1 MTDTRTPPVALV
13 FDLPRVAT
21 PGPVPLVFGEASA
34 PALPGVHLVFDQPR
48 IPSPGPVNLVFGDT
62 GGDAPTPGI
71 PDATLSSTAQLSGLR
86 ARIAVRVGALLSG
99 SGQVSGLRAR
109 VAVRVG
115 AVLAGSGQISGL
127 RIAIAARYDT
137 DTQRPTVGQAASAW
151 AHASAQQGTVGFAHQ
166 GATPAPTGWAA
177 PWQHAQDA
185 SAPVQHPLPSVLV
198 PAVQHLQAPHQNAS
212 SLHGAT
218 GFAHQQAAP
227 VLLAQVGKFEGA
239 RPVHDATGF
248 AHQDGTKTHGRFAA
262 RWQGATPHRIF
273 RRALQ
278 QKGLSWLLH
287 RAGRYQEAVPPP
299 PGKSRLPEKP
309 KPPPCYE
316 PGLPVE
322 LLFADPHDASQP
334 VLLVFRCDKDEPGPG
349 PGGEPVVVPI
359 RKVYIVINNI
369 TLTRVDNGAPLHAL
383 SFSASLDVD
392 SWTWQWSASLHSS
405 AADHLGRETDGSPPA
420 VLATI
425 NGVPLR
431 LVIERIS
438 LNEQFL
444 PQVRY
449 SVSGRG
455 RAAVLSAPWAP
466 VLQHGGQATARTAE
480 QLANEVLQINGV
492 SIGWGI
498 DWQMPE
504 WTVPPGLWSSSGAY
518 IDALSD
524 IATAVGATIQPH
536 PTDAVL
542 RIMPRYPRA
551 PWEWGDL
558 TPDIVIP
565 AAAAQQIST
574 EFMDKPAY
582 NGVYVGGTQAG
593 VFGPVVRTGTVGD
606 VLAPQ
611 VTHPLITDATAQR
624 LRGLAV
630 LSDTGKQRRV
640 QLSMQVLPETGL
652 IQPGKLVQI
661 GTGASAYRGLVRSTA
676 VEWAM
681 PRLRQNIELEI
692 HE

>member
-1 MTDTRTPPVALV
+1 MAEHSARIILGPLADGGARLVLGADAGPPAQNPVLIAGNTAFPAMSVRAGTLRYQSAAQRPVTAL
-13 FDLPRVAT
+13 
-21 PGPVPLVFGEASA
+21 ASA
-34 PALPGVHLVFDQPR
+34 PWQVAEQ
-48 IPSPGPVNLVFGDT
+48 T
-62 GGDAPTPGI
+62 GG
-71 PDATLSSTAQLSGLR
+71 
-86 ARIAVRVGALLSG
+86 VG
-99 SGQVSGLRAR
+99 
-109 VAVRVG
+109 
-115 AVLAGSGQISGL
+115 
-127 RIAIAARYDT
+127 IAASYQDSPELLHGAQAVWQ
-137 DTQRPTVGQAASAW
+137 DAAPHVAHVAHPLPKVLHAASLLTRAGHQD
-151 AHASAQQGTVGFAHQ
+151 AAPLGLGTHFAHQ
-166 GATPAPTGWAA
+166 
-177 PWQHAQDA
+177 DA
-185 SAPVQHPLPSVLV
+185 SPLPL
-198 PAVQHLQAPHQNAS
+198 AVQGYFAQALP
-212 SLHGAT
+212 
-218 GFAHQQAAP
+218 AH
-227 VLLAQVGKFEGA
+227 
-239 RPVHDATGF
+239 RATGF
-248 AHQDGTKTHGRFAA
+248 AHQDGRRTHRQASA
-262 RWQGATPHRIF
+262 LWQKA
-273 RRALQ
+273 RAL
-278 QKGLSWLLH
+278 GLLRQGWFQN
-287 RAGRYQEAVPPP
+287 GRPWPLPIHASHQDGVPPSPGISPRP
-299 PGKSRLPEKP
+299 P
-309 KPPPCYE
+309 
-316 PGLPVE
+316 
-322 LLFADPHDASQP
+322 DP
-334 VLLVFRCDKDEPGPG
+334 PGPG
-349 PGGEPVVVPI
+349 PCYDPATLARIVLDGLADGGARIVLVCNRGGPGPEPGGEPVVVPI
-359 RKVYIVINNI
+359 RKVYIVINHI
-369 TLTRVDNGAPLHAL
+369 TLTRVDSGAPLHAL

-455 RAAVLSAPWAP
+455 RAAVLAAPWAP

-518 IDALSD
+518 IDALSE

-551 PWEWGDL
+551 PWEWGEL
-558 TPDIVIP
+558 TPDFVIP

-574 EFMDKPAY
+574 EFLDKPAY
-582 NGVYVGGTQAG
+582 NGVYVGGTQVG

-681 PRLRQNIELEI
+681 PRLRQNIELEV

>member
-1 MTDTRTPPVALV
+1 MAEHSARIILGPLADGGARLVLGADVGPPAQNPVLVAGNTA
-13 FDLPRVAT
+13 F
-21 PGPVPLVFGEASA
+21 
-34 PALPGVHLVFDQPR
+34 PALGVRAGTLRYQSAAQR
-48 IPSPGPVNLVFGDT
+48 PVTATASTPWQVAEQT
-62 GGDAPTPGI
+62 GG
-71 PDATLSSTAQLSGLR
+71 
-86 ARIAVRVGALLSG
+86 
-99 SGQVSGLRAR
+99 
-109 VAVRVG
+109 
-115 AVLAGSGQISGL
+115 AG
-127 RIAIAARYDT
+127 IAASYQDSPELLHGAQGVWRAAA
-137 DTQRPTVGQAASAW
+137 PHVAHVAHPLPKMLQAEPLLTRAGHQDA
-151 AHASAQQGTVGFAHQ
+151 AALGLGTHFAHQ
-166 GATPAPTGWAA
+166 
-177 PWQHAQDA
+177 DA
-185 SAPVQHPLPSVLV
+185 LSLPL
-198 PAVQHLQAPHQNAS
+198 AVQ
-212 SLHGAT
+212 G
-218 GFAHQQAAP
+218 GFAQALP
-227 VLLAQVGKFEGA
+227 TH
-239 RPVHDATGF
+239 RATGF
-248 AHQDGTKTHGRFAA
+248 AHQDGTRTHRSA
-262 RWQGATPHRIF
+262 RAIWQEA
-273 RRALQ
+273 RALAQ
-278 QKGLSWLLH
+278 QAQGWFQRGTPLLLPIH
-287 RAGRYQEAVPPP
+287 ARHQDAVPPSPGISPRP
-299 PGKSRLPEKP
+299 P
-309 KPPPCYE
+309 
-316 PGLPVE
+316 
-322 LLFADPHDASQP
+322 DP
-334 VLLVFRCDKDEPGPG
+334 PGPG
-349 PGGEPVVVPI
+349 PCYDPATLARLVLDSLADGGARIVLVCNRGGPGPEPGGEPVVVPI

-369 TLTRVDNGAPLHAL
+369 TLTRVDSGAPLHAL

-405 AADHLGRETDGSPPA
+405 AADHLGREADGSPPA

-431 LVIERIS
+431 LVIERI
-438 LNEQFL
+438 LPNEQFL

-449 SVSGRG
+449 SVAGRG
-455 RAAVLSAPWAP
+455 RAAVLAAPWAP

-492 SIGWGI
+492 SIGWGV

-518 IDALSD
+518 IDALSE

-558 TPDIVIP
+558 TPDFVIP

-574 EFMDKPAY
+574 EFMDKPTY

-630 LSDTGKQRRV
+630 LSDTGKQCRV

>member
-1 MTDTRTPPVALV
+1 MAEHSARIILGPLADGGARLVLGADVGPPAQNPVLVAGNTA
-13 FDLPRVAT
+13 F
-21 PGPVPLVFGEASA
+21 
-34 PALPGVHLVFDQPR
+34 PALGVRAGTLRYQSAAQR
-48 IPSPGPVNLVFGDT
+48 PVTATASTPWQVAEQT
-62 GGDAPTPGI
+62 GG
-71 PDATLSSTAQLSGLR
+71 
-86 ARIAVRVGALLSG
+86 
-99 SGQVSGLRAR
+99 
-109 VAVRVG
+109 
-115 AVLAGSGQISGL
+115 AG
-127 RIAIAARYDT
+127 IAASYQDSPELLHGAQGVWRAAA
-137 DTQRPTVGQAASAW
+137 PHVAHVAHPLPKMLQAEPLLTRAGHQDA
-151 AHASAQQGTVGFAHQ
+151 AALGLGTHFAHQ
-166 GATPAPTGWAA
+166 
-177 PWQHAQDA
+177 DA
-185 SAPVQHPLPSVLV
+185 LSLPL
-198 PAVQHLQAPHQNAS
+198 AVQ
-212 SLHGAT
+212 G
-218 GFAHQQAAP
+218 GFAQALP
-227 VLLAQVGKFEGA
+227 TH
-239 RPVHDATGF
+239 RATGF
-248 AHQDGTKTHGRFAA
+248 AHQDGTRTHRSA
-262 RWQGATPHRIF
+262 RAIWQEA
-273 RRALQ
+273 RALAQ
-278 QKGLSWLLH
+278 QAQGWFQRGTPLLLPIH
-287 RAGRYQEAVPPP
+287 ARHQDAVPPSPGISPRP
-299 PGKSRLPEKP
+299 P
-309 KPPPCYE
+309 
-316 PGLPVE
+316 
-322 LLFADPHDASQP
+322 DP
-334 VLLVFRCDKDEPGPG
+334 PGPG
-349 PGGEPVVVPI
+349 PCYDPATLARLVLDSLADGGARIVLVCNRGGPGPEPGGEPVVVPI

-369 TLTRVDNGAPLHAL
+369 TLTRVDSGAPLRAL

-480 QLANEVLQINGV
+480 QLAGEVLQINGV

-504 WTVPPGLWSSSGAY
+504 WTVPPGLWSSSGSY
-518 IDALSD
+518 IDALSE

-551 PWEWGDL
+551 PWEWGGL
-558 TPDIVIP
+558 TPDFVIP
-565 AAAAQQIST
+565 AAAAQQISA

-582 NGVYVGGTQAG
+582 NGVYVGGTQVG
-593 VFGPVVRTGTVGD
+593 VFGPVVRAGTVGD

-681 PRLRQNIELEI
+681 PRLRQNIELEV

>member
-1 MTDTRTPPVALV
+1 MAQHTARIVLGQ
-13 FDLPRVAT
+13 L
-21 PGPVPLVFGEASA
+21 ASGSARIVMGDDSGA
-34 PALPGVHLVFDQPR
+34 PAQNP
-48 IPSPGPVNLVFGDT
+48 
-62 GGDAPTPGI
+62 
-71 PDATLSSTAQLSGLR
+71 
-86 ARIAVRVGALLSG
+86 ALLAGNTSFPALG
-99 SGQVSGLRAR
+99 VRAGVLRYRSA
-109 VAVRVG
+109 
-115 AVLAGSGQISGL
+115 
-127 RIAIAARYDT
+127 AAR
-137 DTQRPTVGQAASAW
+137 PVVGQAASPWQVAAAREPHGVAAVYKDSPALPSGTQSAW
-151 AHASAQQGTVGFAHQ
+151 QDGAPLSANIAHPLPKVLQSAPLALRAAYQDAAPLGLGTHFAHQ
-166 GATPAPTGWAA
+166 DASPAP
-177 PWQHAQDA
+177 
-185 SAPVQHPLPSVLV
+185 L
-198 PAVQHLQAPHQNAS
+198 AVQGYFAQALPTH
-212 SLHGAT
+212 
-218 GFAHQQAAP
+218 
-227 VLLAQVGKFEGA
+227 
-239 RPVHDATGF
+239 RATGF
-248 AHQDGTKTHGRFAA
+248 AHQDGRRTH
-262 RWQGATPHRIF
+262 
-273 RRALQ
+273 RRASAPWQEARAMGLLRQ
-278 QKGLSWLLH
+278 GWFQKGRPWPLPIH
-287 RAGRYQEAVPPP
+287 ARHQDGVPPAPGISPRPPDP
-299 PGKSRLPEKP
+299 PGPG
-309 KPPPCYE
+309 PCYD
-316 PGLPVE
+316 PATLARLV
-322 LLFADPHDASQP
+322 LDSLADGGARI
-334 VLLVFRCDKDEPGPG
+334 VLVCNRGGPGPG

-359 RKVYIVINNI
+359 RKVYIVLNNI
-369 TLTRVDNGAPLHAL
+369 TLTRVDSGAPLHAL

-405 AADHLGRETDGSPPA
+405 AADHLGREADGSPPA

-551 PWEWGDL
+551 PWEWGEL
-558 TPDIVIP
+558 TPDFVIP

-574 EFMDKPAY
+574 EFFDKPAY

-652 IQPGKLVQI
+652 IHPGKLVQI

>member
-1 MTDTRTPPVALV
+1 MAEHPVRLLVTQPADGSARLVLGVQGDGPAQEPARIVISGPADGSARLVLGDAFGPPAQAPDVVIAG
-13 FDLPRVAT
+13 A
-21 PGPVPLVFGEASA
+21 AA
-34 PALPGVHLVFDQPR
+34 MPALAMRSGV
-48 IPSPGPVNLVFGDT
+48 
-62 GGDAPTPGI
+62 
-71 PDATLSSTAQLSGLR
+71 
-86 ARIAVRVGALLSG
+86 
-99 SGQVSGLRAR
+99 LRAR
-109 VAVRVG
+109 VRLSGSAAFPALSVRSG
-115 AVLAGSGQISGL
+115 VLMYHSA
-127 RIAIAARYDT
+127 AARPIVAEAA
-137 DTQRPTVGQAASAW
+137 QPFQAAATREPHGVAAGHQDSPALPSGAQSAW
-151 AHASAQQGTVGFAHQ
+151 QD
-166 GATPAPTGWAA
+166 AA
-177 PWQHAQDA
+177 PLSAHIAHLLPKVLQ
-185 SAPVQHPLPSVLV
+185 SAPVALRAAHQDAAPLY
-198 PAVQHLQAPHQNAS
+198 AR
-212 SLHGAT
+212 T
-218 GFAHQQAAP
+218 GFAHQQAQRLRAIVRCSFADGIP
-227 VLLAQVGKFEGA
+227 TE
-239 RPVHDATGF
+239 RATGF
-248 AHQDGTKTHGRFAA
+248 AHQDGTKTHARVQV
-262 RWQGATPHRIF
+262 RWQEAVALGLWRGTSHQNGLALVLHLGARH
-273 RRALQ
+273 Q
-278 QKGLSWLLH
+278 DG
-287 RAGRYQEAVPPP
+287 VPPP
-299 PGKSRLPEKP
+299 PGISPE
-309 KPPPCYE
+309 PPEHPGTGPCYD
-316 PGLPVE
+316 PATLARLVLDG
-322 LLFADPHDASQP
+322 FADGGARI
-334 VLLVFRCDKDEPGPG
+334 VLVCNRGGPGPE

-369 TLTRVDNGAPLHAL
+369 TLTRVDSGAPLHAL

-455 RAAVLSAPWAP
+455 RAAVLAAPWAP

-504 WTVPPGLWSSSGAY
+504 WTVPPGLWSSSGSY
-518 IDALSD
+518 IDALSE

-542 RIMPRYPRA
+542 RIMPRYPSA
-551 PWEWGDL
+551 PWEWGGL
-558 TPDIVIP
+558 APDFVIP
-565 AAAAQQIST
+565 AAAAKQIST

-582 NGVYVGGTQAG
+582 NGVYVGGTQVG

>member
-1 MTDTRTPPVALV
+1 MAEQTARI
-13 FDLPRVAT
+13 
-21 PGPVPLVFGEASA
+21 VFGQLADGSA
-34 PALPGVHLVFDQPR
+34 RLVLGADVGPPSQNPALIAGNTAFPAMSVRAGTLRYQSAAQR
-48 IPSPGPVNLVFGDT
+48 PVTALASTPWQVAEQT
-62 GGDAPTPGI
+62 GGVGVASPYQDSLG
-71 PDATLSSTAQLSGLR
+71 LLHGAQG
-86 ARIAVRVGALLSG
+86 VW
-99 SGQVSGLRAR
+99 
-109 VAVRVG
+109 
-115 AVLAGSGQISGL
+115 
-127 RIAIAARYDT
+127 
-137 DTQRPTVGQAASAW
+137 QAAAPQV
-151 AHASAQQGTVGFAHQ
+151 AHVAHPLPKVLQAAPLMTRAAHQDAAPLGLGTHFAHQ
-166 GATPAPTGWAA
+166 
-177 PWQHAQDA
+177 DA
-185 SAPVQHPLPSVLV
+185 SPLPLV
-198 PAVQHLQAPHQNAS
+198 VQGHFAQALPAH
-212 SLHGAT
+212 
-218 GFAHQQAAP
+218 
-227 VLLAQVGKFEGA
+227 
-239 RPVHDATGF
+239 RATGF
-248 AHQDGTKTHGRFAA
+248 AHQDGRRTH
-262 RWQGATPHRIF
+262 
-273 RRALQ
+273 RRAVATWQEARALAQ
-278 QKGLSWLLH
+278 QAQGWFQKGRPWQLPIH
-287 RAGRYQEAVPPP
+287 ARHQDGVPPAPGISPRP
-299 PGKSRLPEKP
+299 P
-309 KPPPCYE
+309 
-316 PGLPVE
+316 
-322 LLFADPHDASQP
+322 DP
-334 VLLVFRCDKDEPGPG
+334 PGPG
-349 PGGEPVVVPI
+349 PCYDPATLARLVLDSLADGGARIVLLCNRGGPGPEPGGEPVVVPV

-369 TLTRVDNGAPLHAL
+369 TLTRVDSGAPLHAL

-405 AADHLGRETDGSPPA
+405 AAEHLGREADGSPPA

-438 LNEQFL
+438 LGEQFL

-449 SVSGRG
+449 NVSGRG
-455 RAAVLSAPWAP
+455 RAAVLAAPWAP

-492 SIGWGI
+492 SIGWGV

-504 WTVPPGLWSSSGAY
+504 WTVPPGLWSSSGSY
-518 IDALSD
+518 IDALSE

-542 RIMPRYPRA
+542 RLMPRYPSA
-551 PWEWGDL
+551 PWEWGGL
-558 TPDIVIP
+558 APDFVIP

-574 EFMDKPAY
+574 EFLDKPAY
-582 NGVYVGGTQAG
+582 NGVYVGGTQVG

-676 VEWAM
+676 VEWVM
-681 PRLRQNIELEI
+681 PRLRQNIELEV